1 MAPESNFYVTEA
13 VLAAM
18 AGATQRAAATNDEK
32 QAVAA
37 LLKPIREILEVHAV
51 VFYTGGGDGHQAF
64 QSDTDPGRMMR
75 VPQEISGELAAYVR
89 AAQRVV
95 TSEDAVF
102 QIGHLRMLP
111 ATSAASSVWIDVKG
125 RDQEFGILAAF
136 DVSDREFR
144 KAEQEITRMFAAQ
157 IALVIELIRGRKSTS
172 ATQTQST
179 SAELVRYL
187 EANQVVG
194 SVARDL
200 INPLTAMLGYIE
212 LMRSGRLDDEIRH
225 YLDKLQLQAEKTQQ
239 MVMALNSSSHAAPML
254 LKAQIEP
261 VAIAKTPASGPM
273 PVPPPLP
280 RARVLI
286 VQKNEATL
294 EFKKSVLSTL
304 HADLVTTFTGTD
316 AIQLLQNEDVHAVIV
331 DDELE
336 GEWPGR
342 KLYGWICE
350 HRPDLRDRVLL
361 TVSTRPKPEI
371 QELIEE
377 SHVPHVSKPLQ
388 IVELFTGVQHILGQR
403 EKKTVQ

>member
-18 AGATQRAAATNDEK
+18 SAAVQRATATGDEK
-32 QAVAA
+32 QALAA
-37 LLKPIREILEVHAV
+37 LLGPVREILEVHAV
-51 VFYTGGGDGHQAF
+51 VFYTGGAEGHRACHID
-64 QSDTDPGRMMR
+64 SDPGRMMR
-75 VPQEISGELAAYVR
+75 VPEEISGEMAAYVR

-111 ATSAASSVWIDVKG
+111 ATSAASSLWVDVKS

-136 DVSDREFR
+136 DASDRGFR
-144 KAEQEITRMFAAQ
+144 KAEQEIVRMFGMQ
-157 IALVIELIRGRKSTS
+157 IALVLELIRGRRSTS
-172 ATQTQST
+172 ATQAQST
-179 SAELVRYL
+179 SAELTRYL
-187 EANQVVG
+187 EATQVVG

-212 LMRSGRLDDEIRH
+212 LMRGGRLDDEVSA
-225 YLDKLQLQAEKTQQ
+225 YLEKLKLQAEKTQQ
-239 MVMALNSSSHAAPML
+239 MVMALNSSSHVAPML
-254 LKAQIEP
+254 LKAQVEP
-261 VAIAKTPASGPM
+261 MTVAKANVAPAM

-304 HADLVTTFTGTD
+304 HADLVTTFTGAD

-361 TVSTRPKPEI
+361 TVGNRPRPEI
-371 QELIEE
+371 RELIEE
-377 SHVPHVSKPLQ
+377 NHVPHVSKPLQ

>member
-1 MAPESNFYVTEA
+1 MAADPNLYSAEA
-13 VLAAM
+13 VLAAL
-18 AGATQRAAATNDEK
+18 AKATEKAMTAPDEQSATTTLLRTFREVLDAHAAVLYVPGQNNN
-32 QAVAA
+32 
-37 LLKPIREILEVHAV
+37 
-51 VFYTGGGDGHQAF
+51 YTASVQETVG
-64 QSDTDPGRMMR
+64 SRTMR
-75 VPQEISGELAAYVR
+75 VPAEITVELATYVR

-95 TSEDAVF
+95 TSEDPVF

-111 ATSAASSVWIDVKG
+111 ATSAASSVWADLRM
-125 RDQEFGILAAF
+125 RDQEFGVLAAF
-136 DVSDREFR
+136 DASERSFR
-144 KAEQEITRMFAAQ
+144 KVETEIARIFAVQ
-157 IALVIELIRGRKSTS
+157 MSGCIELIRTRKKVG
-172 ATQTQST
+172 AAHAQSP
-179 SAELVRYL
+179 SVELHRYL
-187 EANQVVG
+187 EATQVVG

-212 LMRSGRLDDEIRH
+212 LMRGEQMEENAKR
-225 YLDKLQLQAEKTQQ
+225 YLEKLQLQAEKTQQ
-239 MVMALNSSSHAAPML
+239 MVMALNSSSHAAPMM
-254 LKAQIEP
+254 LKAQMERQ
-261 VAIAKTPASGPM
+261 AEADIAKGNDSPIIT
-273 PVPPPLP
+273 

-304 HADLVTTFTGTD
+304 HADLVTTFSGAD

-361 TVSTRPKPEI
+361 TVATKPKPEI

-377 SHVPHVSKPLQ
+377 TRLPYVSKPLQ
-388 IVELFTGVQHILGQR
+388 IVELYAGVQHILGMR
-403 EKKTVQ
+403 DKKTVQ

>member
-1 MAPESNFYVTEA
+1 MPPESNLYSAEA
-13 VLAAM
+13 VLGALATSMGKAVSAA
-18 AGATQRAAATNDEK
+18 DE
-32 QAVAA
+32 ASAISH
-37 LLKPIREILEVHAV
+37 LLRTYREVLDAHGV
-51 VFYTGGGDGHQAF
+51 VFYVAGEHGHAAHLQDSA
-64 QSDTDPGRMMR
+64 PGRHLR
-75 VPQEISGELAAYVR
+75 SPQEVSGELAAYVR
-89 AAQRVV
+89 AAQRTV

-111 ATSAASSVWIDVKG
+111 ATSAASSIWSDVKL

-136 DVSDREFR
+136 DASERNFRPVELEIARTFALNIAICIDVLRAR
-144 KAEQEITRMFAAQ
+144 KAAVNAQ
-157 IALVIELIRGRKSTS
+157 AQSASTELN
-172 ATQTQST
+172 
-179 SAELVRYL
+179 RYL
-187 EANQVVG
+187 EATQVVG

-212 LMRSGRLDDEIRH
+212 LMRGEALDDAAKR
-225 YLDKLQLQAEKTQQ
+225 YLEKLQLQAEKTQQ

-261 VAIAKTPASGPM
+261 MATAKAPVAAPM

-304 HADLVTTFTGTD
+304 QADLVTTFTGAD

-361 TVSTRPKPEI
+361 TVSTRPKPDI

>member
-1 MAPESNFYVTEA
+1 MAAENVYVTEA
-13 VLAAM
+13 VLAAL
-18 AGATQRAAATNDEK
+18 ASATQRATSSHDEK
-32 QAVAA
+32 QAIAA
-37 LLKPIREILEVHAV
+37 FLKPLREILEMHAV
-51 VFYTGGGDGHQAF
+51 VFYGGGPDYRALHI
-64 QSDTDPGRMMR
+64 DTGAGRLMR
-75 VPQEISGELAAYVR
+75 VPEEISSELATYVR

-111 ATSAASSVWIDVKG
+111 ATSAASSLWMDVKG
-125 RDQEFGILAAF
+125 REQEYGILAGF

-144 KAEQEITRMFAAQ
+144 RAEQEIARIFATQ
-157 IALVIELIRGRKSTS
+157 IALCLELMRERKAVVSAPAQSPST
-172 ATQTQST
+172 
-179 SAELVRYL
+179 ELKRYL
-187 EANQVVG
+187 EATQVVG

-212 LMRSGRLDDEIRH
+212 LMRGEQLNDQAKG
-225 YLDKLQLQAEKTQQ
+225 YLDKLQTQAEKTQQ
-239 MVMALNSSSHAAPML
+239 MVMALNSSSHAAPKL
-254 LKAQIEP
+254 LKAQIDPMATVRTPTAAP
-261 VAIAKTPASGPM
+261 V

-294 EFKKSVLSTL
+294 EFKKSVLSSL
-304 HADLVTTFTGTD
+304 HADLVTTFTGSD
-316 AIQLLQNEDVHAVIV
+316 AIQLLQNEDVQAVIV

-342 KLYGWICE
+342 RLYGWICE

-361 TVSTRPKPEI
+361 TVSTKPKPDI

>member
-18 AGATQRAAATNDEK
+18 ASATQRATATNDEK

-37 LLKPIREILEVHAV
+37 MLKPVREILEVHAV
-51 VFYTGGGDGHQAF
+51 VFYIGGPGGHQAF
-64 QSDTDPGRMMR
+64 HSDTEPGRMMR

-111 ATSAASSVWIDVKG
+111 ATSAASSVWVDVKG

-136 DVSDREFR
+136 DASDREFR
-144 KAEQEITRMFAAQ
+144 KAEQEITKMFGAQ
-157 IALVIELIRGRKSTS
+157 IALCLELIRERKSAT

-179 SAELVRYL
+179 STELNRYL
-187 EANQVVG
+187 EATQVVG
-194 SVARDL
+194 NVARDL

-212 LMRSGRLDDEIRH
+212 LMRGGRLDDEIRN

-254 LKAQIEP
+254 LKAHIEP
-261 VAIAKTPASGPM
+261 MAIAKAPVSAPM

-304 HADLVTTFTGTD
+304 HADLVTTFTGSD

-361 TVSTRPKPEI
+361 TVSTRPKPDI